1 MAAETDIP
9 AGFKPI
15 QRTSPFNTLVGPLY
29 TKGEG
34 AARTIGLRAAEKHCN
49 SRGIVHG
56 GLLATLADLALGYT
70 IAFLSNP
77 PKSAVTAS
85 LTIDYAGSAK
95 VGDWLEVRTDV
106 QKSGGRLTFANC
118 YVHVGDTRIVRASA
132 VFASAGERRAET

>member
-1 MAAETDIP
+1 MTVDVP
-9 AGFKPI
+9 AGFKPLH
-15 QRTSPFNTLVGPLY
+15 RTSPFNTLVGPLY

-34 AARTIGLRAAEKHCN
+34 AGRMIGLRAETKHCN

-70 IAFLSNP
+70 IAFLSDP
-77 PKSAVTAS
+77 PRSAVTAS

-118 YVHVGDTRIVRASA
+118 YVHVGEARIVRASA
-132 VFASAGERRAET
+132 VFAGSGERRADT

>member
-1 MAAETDIP
+1 MDLP
-9 AGFKPI
+9 PGFEPI
-15 QRTSPFNTLVGPLY
+15 RRTSPFNALVGPLY

-34 AARTIGLRAAEKHCN
+34 TARTIGLRAAEKHCN

-70 IAFLSNP
+70 IAFLSEP
-77 PKSAVTAS
+77 PRSAVTAS

-118 YVHVGDTRIVRASA
+118 YIHVGETRIVRASA
-132 VFASAGERRAET
+132 VFAASGERRAEA

>member
-1 MAAETDIP
+1 MSAEIP
-9 AGFKPI
+9 TGFEPL
-15 QRTSPFNTLVGPLY
+15 QRSSPFNTLVGPLY

-34 AARTIGLRAAEKHCN
+34 AARTIGLRAAAKHCN

-70 IAFLSNP
+70 IAYLSDP
-77 PKSAVTAS
+77 PRSGVTAS
-85 LTIDYAGSAK
+85 LTIDYAGSAR

-118 YVHVGDTRIVRASA
+118 YVHVGETRIVRASA
-132 VFASAGERRAET
+132 VFAGSGERRSDR

>member
-1 MAAETDIP
+1 MPIP
-9 AGFKPI
+9 PGFKPLH
-15 QRTSPFNTLVGPLY
+15 RSSPFSTLVGPLY

-34 AARTIGLRAAEKHCN
+34 TDRMIGLLAEDKHCN

-70 IAFLSNP
+70 IAFLSDP

-85 LTIDYAGSAK
+85 LTIDYVGSAK
-95 VGDWLEVRTDV
+95 VGDWLEVHTDV

-118 YVHVGDTRIVRASA
+118 YVHVGEARIVRASA
-132 VFASAGERRAET
+132 VFASAGERRSDG

>member
-1 MAAETDIP
+1 MQIP
-9 AGFKPI
+9 AGFEPL
-15 QRTSPFNTLVGPLY
+15 QRTSPFSALVGPLH

-34 AARTIGLRAAEKHCN
+34 AGRVIGLLVEDKHCN

-77 PKSAVTAS
+77 PKSAVMAS
-85 LTIDYAGSAK
+85 LTIDYVGSAR
-95 VGDWLEVRTDV
+95 VGDWLEVHTDF

-118 YVHVGDTRIVRASA
+118 YVHAGDARIVRASA
-132 VFASAGERRAET
+132 VFASSGERRPGS

>member
-1 MAAETDIP
+1 MDIP
-9 AGFKPI
+9 PGFKPLL
-15 QRTSPFNTLVGPLY
+15 RASPFSALVGPLY

-34 AARTIGLRAAEKHCN
+34 ELRTIGLLVADKHCN
-49 SRGIVHG
+49 SRGFVHG

-70 IAFLSNP
+70 ISYLSDP
-77 PKSAVTAS
+77 PRSAVTAS

-118 YVHVGDTRIVRASA
+118 YVHVGDLRIVRASA
-132 VFASAGERRAET
+132 VFASAGERRARD

>member
-1 MAAETDIP
+1 MSIP
-9 AGFKPI
+9 AGFKPL

-34 AARTIGLRAAEKHCN
+34 IARTIGLLAADKHCN
-49 SRGIVHG
+49 SRGLVHG

-70 IAFLSNP
+70 IAYLSDP
-77 PKSAVTAS
+77 PRSAVTAS
-85 LTIDYAGSAK
+85 LTIDFAGSAK

-118 YVHVGDTRIVRASA
+118 YVHVGDLRIARASA
-132 VFASAGERRAET
+132 VFSSGERRAGV

>member
-1 MAAETDIP
+1 MQVP
-9 AGFKPI
+9 AGFEPL
-15 QRTSPFNTLVGPLY
+15 QRSSPFSALVGPLY

-34 AARTIGLRAAEKHCN
+34 AERMIGLLAEDKHCN

-85 LTIDYAGSAK
+85 LTIDYVGSAK
-95 VGDWLEVRTDV
+95 VGDWLEVHTDV

-118 YVHVGDTRIVRASA
+118 YVHVGEARIVRASA
-132 VFASAGERRAET
+132 VFASPGERRSES

>member
-1 MAAETDIP
+1 MEIP
-9 AGFKPI
+9 PGFKPL

-34 AARTIGLRAAEKHCN
+34 AMRTIGLHAADKHCN

-70 IAFLSNP
+70 IAFLSDP
-77 PKSAVTAS
+77 PRSAVTAS

-118 YVHVGDTRIVRASA
+118 YIHVGETRIVRASA
-132 VFASAGERRAET
+132 VFAASGERRAEA

>member
-1 MAAETDIP
+1 MKADIP
-9 AGFKPI
+9 AGFEPI
-15 QRTSPFNTLVGPLY
+15 QRASPFNTLVGPLF

-34 AARTIGLRAAEKHCN
+34 AERTIGLRAAEKHCN

-70 IAFLSNP
+70 IAYLSEP
-77 PKSAVTAS
+77 PRSAVTAS

-118 YVHVGDTRIVRASA
+118 YVHVGEARIVRASA
-132 VFASAGERRAET
+132 VFASSGERKSET

>member
-1 MAAETDIP
+1 MQIAP
-9 AGFKPI
+9 GFELL
-15 QRTSPFNTLVGPLY
+15 RRSSPFRALVGPLY

-34 AARTIGLRAAEKHCN
+34 AERMIGLLAEEKHCN

-70 IAFLSNP
+70 IAYLSDP

-85 LTIDYAGSAK
+85 LTIDYVGSAR
-95 VGDWLEVRTDV
+95 VGDWLEVHTDV

-118 YVHVGDTRIVRASA
+118 YVHVGDARIVRASA
-132 VFASAGERRAET
+132 VFASSGERRSGS

>member
-1 MAAETDIP
+1 MAADPGIP
-9 AGFKPI
+9 AGFEPI
-15 QRTSPFNTLVGPLY
+15 RRTSPFNTLVGPLY
-29 TKGEG
+29 SKGEG
-34 AARTIGLRAAEKHCN
+34 AARTIGLRAEEKHCN

-70 IAFLSNP
+70 IAFLSDP

-85 LTIDYAGSAK
+85 LTIDYAGSAE

-118 YVHVGDTRIVRASA
+118 YIHAGDVRIVRASA
-132 VFASAGERRAET
+132 VFASAGERRAEA

>member
-1 MAAETDIP
+1 MDVP

-15 QRTSPFNTLVGPLY
+15 QRTSPFNSLVGPLY
-29 TKGEG
+29 TRGDG
-34 AARTIGLRAAEKHCN
+34 ASRTIGLRAAEKHCN

-70 IAFLSNP
+70 IAFLSDP

-85 LTIDYAGSAK
+85 LTIDYAGSAR

-118 YVHVGDTRIVRASA
+118 YIYAGDVRIVRASA
-132 VFASAGERRAET
+132 VFAASGERRAET

>member
-1 MAAETDIP
+1 MPIP
-9 AGFKPI
+9 PGFRPLH
-15 QRTSPFNTLVGPLY
+15 RSSPFSTLVGPLY

-34 AARTIGLRAAEKHCN
+34 TDRMIGLLAEDKHCN

-70 IAFLSNP
+70 IAFLSDP

-85 LTIDYAGSAK
+85 LTIDYVGSAK
-95 VGDWLEVRTDV
+95 VGDWLEVHTDV

-118 YVHVGDTRIVRASA
+118 YVHVGEARIVRASA
-132 VFASAGERRAET
+132 VFASAGERRSDG